1 MIQKYDVVRFRAS
14 LGLSQEKFAE
24 KLGVSVSAVGKWET
38 GQHKPRGL
46 SLRAFERLTKLSRR
60 RMNKRLKW

>member
-1 MIQKYDVVRFRAS
+1 MIQKYDVVRLRAR

-24 KLGVSVSAVGKWET
+24 KLGVSLSSVEKWEQ

-46 SLRAFERLTKLSRR
+46 SLAAVFFAGI
-60 RMNKRLKW
+60 N